1 VALSIS
7 MEIEMNMLTNNAN
20 PFSAENH
27 SQLES
32 NSQKTTIERVNI
44 KKAIF
49 EAPVSVNCTLPLHYT
64 FSPSKAIK
72 RIIDAKQNKD
82 EFIVP
87 CPLFITSRGIDIKTQ
102 KETVE
107 LSWIRDNEWKFKE
120 VDRSY
125 ICKHTKIV
133 DLADYGLPV
142 TSDSAKQITSYLQWY
157 EAINFEHIPVT
168 TNTSQM
174 GWNKEM
180 HCFLL
185 GNDCIVPSSEIDP
198 NEETCPYERQ
208 ASKPYRFRAIDTGE
222 QQLVESFGI
231 KGTYDQWVEG
241 INTIFEFPIVLFT
254 FYTSLTAPFLK
265 IFGCKNFSYEISSP
279 TSTGKTFALEIA
291 ASCWGDPHES
301 TGGFFRT
308 WRNTSTATE
317 RILQSV
323 NGIPIIFDDTKNAP
337 GYDKYGKSSTPL
349 VVETIYMVSTGIG
362 KSRGTLTGTEANISY
377 STIMMS
383 SGESPSID
391 MTNDGGSRG
400 RIISLWSYPFKK
412 QSKEI
417 RNYISKLDDI
427 LRNNYGHAARKIVS
441 FILNNKK
448 DWQIWKEAYE
458 EICRELSNKEN
469 LNGVQGRVSEN
480 IAAIATA
487 IPLIHAAMPELRR
500 DIDLK
505 AIIDEISELAHKESI
520 LEDNGS
526 RFIQILSDYIMGNTN
541 KCLTKLESSKPG
553 QIVLKD
559 FEIYTDYDGSDWS
572 FIGISSELFKY
583 LIKDNQLNKSEVL
596 RTLETKGYLDVNK
609 SSKGSQKQ
617 VVITSNSAGSI
628 KKNLYCIKKEAFKA
642 NDIDFTCQS
651 C

>member
-1 VALSIS
+1 
-7 MEIEMNMLTNNAN
+7 MNLPINNTN
-20 PFSAENH
+20 PFYSENH
-27 SQLES
+27 ARLES
-32 NSQKTTIERVNI
+32 NSQKKTIERVNI
-44 KKAIF
+44 RKEIP

-64 FSPSKAIK
+64 FSPSKTIK
-72 RIIDAKQNKD
+72 RIIDAKENKD
-82 EFIVP
+82 EFIAQ
-87 CPLFITSRGIDIKTQ
+87 CPLLITNRGVDPRTQ
-102 KETVE
+102 RETVE
-107 LSWIRDNEWKFKE
+107 LSWIRDNQWKFIE

-133 DLADYGLPV
+133 DLADYGFPV
-142 TSDSAKQITSYLQWY
+142 TSDSAKQIISYLQSY
-157 EAINFEHIPVT
+157 EFINRNHIPVIINT
-168 TNTSQM
+168 TQM
-174 GWNKEM
+174 GWDKEM
-180 HCFLL
+180 RCFLL

-198 NEETCPYERQ
+198 NKETCPYERQ
-208 ASKPYRFRAIDTGE
+208 VSKPYRFRAIDTGE

-231 KGTYDQWVEG
+231 KGTYEQWVEG

-265 IFGCKNFSYEISSP
+265 IFECKNFSYEISSP

-362 KSRGTLTGTEANISY
+362 KSRGTLAGTEANISY

-400 RIISLWSYPFKK
+400 RIISLWSYPLKK
-412 QSKEI
+412 QSKEV

-427 LRNNYGHAARKIVS
+427 LRNNYGHAARKIAS

-448 DWQIWKEAYE
+448 DWQIWKEAYK

-469 LNGVQGRVSEN
+469 LNSVQGRVSEN

-505 AIIDEISELAHKESI
+505 AVIDEISGLAHKESI

-526 RFIQILSDYIMGNTN
+526 RFIQLLSDYIMENTN
-541 KCLTKLESSKPG
+541 RCLTKLESSKIG
-553 QIVLKD
+553 QIALKD
-559 FEIYTDYDGSDWS
+559 VEIYTDYDGSDWS
-572 FIGISSELFKY
+572 FVGISSELFKY

-596 RTLETKGYLDVNK
+596 RTLETKGVLDVNK

-617 VVITSNSAGSI
+617 VVISSNLTVTI
-628 KKNLYCIKKEAFKA
+628 KRNLYCIKKEAFNA
-642 NDIDFTCQS
+642 NDIDFSCQS
-651 C
+651 

>member
-1 VALSIS
+1 
-7 MEIEMNMLTNNAN
+7 MNSPTNNAN
-20 PFSAENH
+20 PFSVENH
-27 SQLES
+27 PQLES

-44 KKAIF
+44 RKAIP

-64 FSPSKAIK
+64 FSPGKAIK
-72 RIIDAKQNKD
+72 RTIDAKNNKD

-133 DLADYGLPV
+133 DLADYGFPV

-157 EAINFEHIPVT
+157 EAINFEHIPVI
-168 TNTSQM
+168 TNTSKM

-185 GNDCIVPSSEIDP
+185 GNDCIAPSSEIDP
-198 NEETCPYERQ
+198 NEKTCPYERQ
-208 ASKPYRFRAIDTGE
+208 PYKPYRFRATDTGE
-222 QQLVESFGI
+222 QQLVESFRI
-231 KGTYDQWVEG
+231 KGTYEQWIEG

-265 IFGCKNFSYEISSP
+265 IFECKNFSYEISSP

-362 KSRGTLTGTEANISY
+362 KSRGTLSGTEENISY

-427 LRNNYGHAARKIVS
+427 LRNNYGHAARKIAS

-526 RFIQILSDYIMGNTN
+526 RFIQILSDYIMENN
-541 KCLTKLESSKPG
+541 NRCLKKLESSKPG

-583 LIKDNQLNKSEVL
+583 LIKDNHLNKSEVL
-596 RTLETKGYLDVNK
+596 RTLETKGLLDVNK